1 MFHHRNKKK
10 HIICEKADGDQDS
23 HNNNNN
29 NNNNNNWINYW
40 LQRLYNVLKY
50 IGFPTSG
57 TTQTRYSSQEKK
69 QQKKTR
75 KKKNFWGLFDCF
87 MGIIQ
92 VHPDTD
98 NDSQDQKRS
107 PLLKETKTQQYR
119 SYKEE
124 DISSKHNVPTKFTT
138 IQVQST
144 CMEHQNATLLGFPN
158 VNMICYMNASLQT
171 LLTLKEFVEDIK
183 SQEDVLALCPEAQ
196 LMRCFLDI
204 VKCHG
209 SPDSRLKLEVVIR
222 FKKVLSFQAPE
233 FGYEGMKDAHEF
245 LTAVLDQMKN
255 LLPPLTK
262 MAATIGKRYRCPVQ
276 THLEFKMRNTR
287 MCKGCG
293 VKSIREESFIMLSL
307 DLIAGGSVQNM
318 LNVHQK
324 ERQLEFKCECGGNT
338 SVLQSRFLT
347 LPKYLILQLKRFTF
361 TENLVMVKLED
372 PIILCRE
379 MTVAG
384 HQYSLVSVISHVGS
398 SAKTGHYV
406 SDGLHPE
413 QSLEDGND
421 RWLHFNDIYVMETN
435 GTVVSEMCTEE
446 SYILVYQRRE
456 WPSLL

>member
-10 HIICEKADGDQDS
+10 HIICEKVEGDQGS
-23 HNNNNN
+23 HNN

-40 LQRLYNVLKY
+40 LQRLYNVFKD
-50 IGFPTSG
+50 IGFPTSRS
-57 TTQTRYSSQEKK
+57 TQTRYSPQEKK

-75 KKKNFWGLFDCF
+75 KKKIFWGLFDCF
-87 MGIIQ
+87 LRIIQ
-92 VHPDTD
+92 ECLDSD
-98 NDSQDQKRS
+98 DDSQDQKRS
-107 PLLKETKTQQYR
+107 PLQMETKTQQYK
-119 SYKEE
+119 SFKEE
-124 DISSKHNVPTKFTT
+124 NTSSKHNQNVPTKVTT

-144 CMEHQNATLLGFPN
+144 CKKHQNAILLGFPN

-196 LMRCFLDI
+196 LMRCILDI
-204 VKCHG
+204 VKCHC

-245 LTAVLDQMKN
+245 LTAVLNQMKN
-255 LLPPLTK
+255 LQPLLTK
-262 MAATIGKRYRCPVQ
+262 TAATIGKRYRCPVQ
-276 THLEFKMRNTR
+276 THLQFKMRNTR
-287 MCKGCG
+287 MCKCCG
-293 VKSIREESFIMLSL
+293 IKSIREEDFIMLSL

-318 LNVHQK
+318 LNMHEK

-338 SVLQSRFLT
+338 SGLQSRFLT

-372 PIILCRE
+372 PIVLCRE

-384 HQYSLVSVISHVGS
+384 HQVHRFVQL
-398 SAKTGHYV
+398 KTK
-406 SDGLHPE
+406 
-413 QSLEDGND
+413 N
-421 RWLHFNDIYVMETN
+421 
-435 GTVVSEMCTEE
+435 
-446 SYILVYQRRE
+446 
-456 WPSLL
+456 

>member
-40 LQRLYNVLKY
+40 LQRLYNVLKD

-119 SYKEE
+119 SYREE
-124 DISSKHNVPTKFTT
+124 DTSSKHNVPTKFTT

-262 MAATIGKRYRCPVQ
+262 TAATIGKRYRCPVQ

-347 LPKYLILQLKRFTF
+347 LPKEPGDGQTGGPHHFVQGDDSSWPPVQPGQCHQSRRIFGKDRTLCERWAAPGAVLGGRKRSMAP
-361 TENLVMVKLED
+361 L
-372 PIILCRE
+372 
-379 MTVAG
+379 
-384 HQYSLVSVISHVGS
+384 
-398 SAKTGHYV
+398 
-406 SDGLHPE
+406 
-413 QSLEDGND
+413 
-421 RWLHFNDIYVMETN
+421 
-435 GTVVSEMCTEE
+435 
-446 SYILVYQRRE
+446 
-456 WPSLL
+456 

>member
-1 MFHHRNKKK
+1 MFYHRNKKK
-10 HIICEKADGDQDS
+10 HIICEKVEGDQGS
-23 HNNNNN
+23 RNNN

-40 LQRLYNVLKY
+40 LQRLYNV
-50 IGFPTSG
+50 
-57 TTQTRYSSQEKK
+57 EKK
-69 QQKKTR
+69 QKKKTR
-75 KKKNFWGLFDCF
+75 KKKIFWGLFDCF
-87 MGIIQ
+87 MRIIQ
-92 VHPDTD
+92 VYPDSD
-98 NDSQDQKRS
+98 DDSQDQKRS
-107 PLLKETKTQQYR
+107 PLHMKTQQYR
-119 SYKEE
+119 SYKK
-124 DISSKHNVPTKFTT
+124 DTSSKHNQNVPTKFTT

-144 CMEHQNATLLGFPN
+144 CTEHQNAMLLGFPN
-158 VNMICYMNASLQT
+158 INMICYMNASLQT

-204 VKCHG
+204 VKCRC

-255 LLPPLTK
+255 LQPPLTK
-262 MAATIGKRYRCPVQ
+262 TAATIGKRYRCPVQ
-276 THLEFKMRNTR
+276 THLQFKMRNTR

-293 VKSIREESFIMLSL
+293 FKSIREEDFIMLSL

-318 LNVHQK
+318 LNMHEK
-324 ERQLEFKCECGGNT
+324 ERQLEFKCGCGGNT

-406 SDGLHPE
+406 SDGLHPDH
-413 QSLEDGND
+413 SLKDGND
-421 RWLHFNDIYVMETN
+421 RWLHFNDIYVIETN
-435 GTVVSEMCTEE
+435 GTVISEMCTEE

-456 WPSLL
+456 LSTLV